1 MSGRESWLGLMWK
14 LEALR
19 RRAAVFAWSYATA
32 TLSEGGSEARK
43 SGGRHAS
50 YSAAASKTV
59 MRARRHYAQFTV
71 IHRQHVLQRI

>member
-50 YSAAASKTV
+50 YSAAA
-59 MRARRHYAQFTV
+59 R
-71 IHRQHVLQRI
+71 